1 MLPIVIFS
9 GGGDPKGAEVVESTA
24 RRRLPPDERRELIV
38 QSAAKLFATLPY
50 SQVSTIDLAR
60 EAGITRGLL
69 NHYFTDKRG
78 LYLEVVRRAVLLPTL
93 EQLPETVPGTL
104 HQRVDAAVDWFLD
117 SVEPSAETY
126 LSVMETEGNA
136 ADIAPILRHADDV
149 AARRVLT
156 LIGLDDSDETILAMV
171 RSYGGLA
178 KATVYEWLRRETLT
192 REQAHALLRDVLLFM
207 AANVLSADGVP
218 SST

>member
-1 MLPIVIFS
+1 M
-9 GGGDPKGAEVVESTA
+9 AA

-38 QSAAKLFATLPY
+38 QSAAKLFATRPY
-50 SQVSTIDLAR
+50 SQVSTTDLAR

-93 EQLPETVPGTL
+93 EQLPETLPGTWR
-104 HQRVDAAVDWFLD
+104 HRVDAAVAWFLG
-117 SVEPSAETY
+117 SVEPSAQTY

-136 ADIAPILRHADDV
+136 EDIAPILRHADDV

-156 LIGLDDSDETILAMV
+156 LIGLDDSDETTLAMV
-171 RSYGGLA
+171 RAYGGLA
-178 KATVYEWLRRETLT
+178 KATVYEWLHREALT
-192 REQAHALLRDVLLFM
+192 RQQAHAILREVLLFM
-207 AANVLSADGVP
+207 AANVLNDDAVV
-218 SST
+218 TEMV